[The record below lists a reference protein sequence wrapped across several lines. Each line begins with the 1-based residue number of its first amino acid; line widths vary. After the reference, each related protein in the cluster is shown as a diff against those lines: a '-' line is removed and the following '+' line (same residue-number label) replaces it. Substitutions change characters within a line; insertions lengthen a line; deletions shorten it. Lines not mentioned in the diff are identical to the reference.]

1 MHGET
6 LHAMQPEPKTQSTRA
21 FATTRARQQIV
32 LGFKQ
37 EMAKWYA
44 CKSMLRHASSW
55 QHRTRASH
63 VRDMQHPIIV
73 IICHCKFV
81 FSAAQQTIPPRQVLN

>member
-1 MHGET
+1 MLGMHGET

-37 EMAKWYA
+37 ETGEVVCVQEHAEA
-44 CKSMLRHASSW
+44 CVELAASDKG
-55 QHRTRASH
+55 QPRA
-63 VRDMQHPIIV
+63 
-73 IICHCKFV
+73 
-81 FSAAQQTIPPRQVLN
+81 